1 MNKLLGAAAAAC
13 VAPGAALAQPALE
26 LFATTDAQVELVRQ
40 ITELRALGGPAPEAA
55 IAPLRALALQYQEA
69 GNDALAVV
77 ALEEARHVTRV
88 HQGLWSADEAVLLR
102 HQIHSE
108 EALGSHERVWNLEQD
123 MVTIARQHLA
133 DMRMVPAFRELAED
147 RTEVLAQYRAGHLPP
162 EIYIGC
168 YHAAPRPRYD
178 DPRGRRLPPL
188 GAQGGCRSGTSDTVV
203 SKLRWEI
210 LTYYADAIE
219 VIVKNGDYASREL
232 RDLEKRAIEVLR
244 SGPHPGAVVSPTGAA
259 QTQTDA
265 PFAPVTRCQSG
276 TLDGLLAL
284 ELVGTCLE
292 PVIHGNGFVVSNVG
306 SWVGL
311 VRLIAYEIRSG
322 ASAADRATAIAELA
336 DWQLLTTPADRRR
349 FGNGERA
356 LRLYERAYRELRQR
370 ADVPASAAQIVS
382 PELPVTLPTSA
393 PNPFSAVTTTASSRY
408 IDVSFAVTK
417 YGQARE
423 IEMLETSQGAT
434 RAEERDLIRLI
445 ESTTFRPRFVAGR
458 PADAAPVVVR
468 YDLVR

>member
-1 MNKLLGAAAAAC
+1 MNKLLGAAAVAC
-13 VAPGAALAQPALE
+13 IAPGAALAQPALE
-26 LFATTDAQVELVRQ
+26 LFATTDAQVELVQ
-40 ITELRALGGPAPEAA
+40 KITELRALGGPSPQST
-55 IAPLRALALQYQEA
+55 IAPLRSLALVYQEA

-77 ALEEARHVTRV
+77 ALEEARHATRV

-102 HQIHSE
+102 QQIRSE

-123 MVTIARQHLA
+123 MVTIARQHLD
-133 DMRMVPAFRELAED
+133 DMRMVPVFRELAED
-147 RTEVLAQYRAGHLPP
+147 RAEALAEYRAGHLPP

-188 GAQGGCRSGTSDTVV
+188 GAPGGCRSGTSDTVI

-219 VIVKNGDYASREL
+219 VIVKNGDYANPEL
-232 RDLEKRAIEVLR
+232 RDLEKRAIRVMR
-244 SGPHPGAVVSPTGAA
+244 SAPFPIAVVSPAGPAK
-259 QTQTDA
+259 TQTGA
-265 PFAPVTRCQSG
+265 PFAPATRCLSE

-322 ASAADRATAIAELA
+322 APAADRATAIAELA
-336 DWQLLTTPADRRR
+336 DWQLLITPADRRR
-349 FGNGERA
+349 FGNGESA
-356 LRLYERAYRELRQR
+356 LRLYERAHRELRQR
-370 ADVPASAAQIVS
+370 ADVPASAAQVLS
-382 PELPVTLPTSA
+382 PEVPVTLPTFE
-393 PNPFSAVTTTASSRY
+393 PNPFAAVTAAASRY
-408 IDVSFAVTK
+408 IDVAFAVTK
-417 YGQARE
+417 YGQAERIE
-423 IEMLETSQGAT
+423 ILETSKGAT
-434 RAEERDLIRLI
+434 RAEERDLIRLL
-445 ESTTFRPRFVAGR
+445 ERTTFRPRFVDGKL
-458 PADAAPVVVR
+458 ADSARVAVR
-468 YDLVR
+468 YDLGR